1 MDAGL
6 ALVYAAQKYMLATL
20 MHECYLYLMANLR
33 PENVL
38 RCFEFADEI
47 DYVQLRDTCFKVIV
61 ANSEE
66 KLAIFCKIKIRDT
79 LNYIWD

>member
-1 MDAGL
+1 LISYFYTGKLEPTSMDAGL

-47 DYVQLRDTCFKVIV
+47 DYTLLRETCFKVIRV
-61 ANSEE
+61 N
-66 KLAIFCKIKIRDT
+66 
-79 LNYIWD
+79 N